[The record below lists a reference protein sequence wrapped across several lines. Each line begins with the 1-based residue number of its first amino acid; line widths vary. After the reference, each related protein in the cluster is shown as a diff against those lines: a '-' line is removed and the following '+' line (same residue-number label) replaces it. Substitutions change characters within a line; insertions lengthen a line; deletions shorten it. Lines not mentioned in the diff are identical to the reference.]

1 LNGRNLAAGLVVG
14 LLVGGVLTYAISGP
28 AQSRTLTATSLATTT
43 LTNTLVSTQ
52 DITITTTPSSA
63 TTQSSSSIQ
72 TTAGYESQVYH
83 TSANGWSFSV
93 ILNESGVSAG
103 SAHSTIDV
111 YVNLT
116 SISSPNTNF
125 PQKVVVA
132 SPLIN
137 PVQYCAG
144 GPNCPTP
151 GEQVWAW
158 NPPKVSLVN
167 MSVYVGQWYFSGPY
181 PISLAGLPQGQ
192 YTLSVW
198 PIMELAGATGGGY
211 SLGQSLMINA
221 TLGQSL
227 TVEMPVGVS

>member
-1 LNGRNLAAGLVVG
+1 MNGRNLAVGLVVG
-14 LLVGGVLTYAISGP
+14 LLVGAAVAYAIAGP
-28 AQSRTLTATSLATTT
+28 AASRTVTTTSVTTATSISTS
-43 LTNTLVSTQ
+43 VSTQ
-52 DITITTTPSSA
+52 DITITTTPNSG
-63 TTQSSSSIQ
+63 TTAIYSSIQ

-93 ILNESGVSAG
+93 ILNESAVSGG
-103 SAHSTIDV
+103 SAQSTIDV

-137 PVQYCAG
+137 PVVYCAS

-151 GEQVWAW
+151 GKQVWAW

-181 PISLAGLPQGQ
+181 PISLAGLPQSQ

-211 SLGQSLMINA
+211 QLGQSLMINA

-227 TVEMPVGVS
+227 MINGTIGVS